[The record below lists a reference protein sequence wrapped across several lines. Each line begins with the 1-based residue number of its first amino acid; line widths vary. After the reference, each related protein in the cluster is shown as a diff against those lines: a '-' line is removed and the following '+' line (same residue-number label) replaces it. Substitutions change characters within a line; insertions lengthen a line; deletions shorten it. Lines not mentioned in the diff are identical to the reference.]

1 MEINATVNLTI
12 QISGGP
18 TISIPW
24 PIAADAF
31 DRATFKIPKNTPKLD
46 VPLQPSGGDKVLL
59 LLITSTPKYTDKVTF
74 QLDPGNPAFK
84 LTQPQLISGSDMVN
98 TLSKT
103 PSTVTFKND
112 GPDDVTVDLFV
123 LRRA

>member
-1 MEINATVNLTI
+1 MEINANVNLTV

-18 TISIPW
+18 AISTAW
-24 PIAADAF
+24 TIAADAF
-31 DRATFKIPKNTPKLD
+31 DRATFKIPKNTAKLD

-59 LLITSTPKYTDKVTF
+59 LVITSIKYTEKVTF
-74 QLDPGNPAFK
+74 KLDPGNPDFK
-84 LTQPQLISGSDMVN
+84 LTQPQLISGGDMVN